1 MATLRLSRGEVY
13 LVSPAPRHD
22 PKRARAV
29 VIVSRQTLCESKA
42 DKVVCA
48 PINTNADGR
57 STEVAVGVDEGL
69 KHASVINCDQ
79 LLLIPKS
86 SLTNYV
92 GSLAPENMRDL
103 RAALRIALALD

>member
-1 MATLRLSRGEVY
+1 MAPLRLSRGEVY

-22 PKRARAV
+22 PKRARPL

-79 LLLIPKS
+79 LTRLEKNF
-86 SLTNYV
+86 LTDYI
-92 GSLAPENMRDL
+92 GKLSAERLQHL
-103 RAALRIALALD
+103 KLALRVALGVD

>member
-1 MATLRLSRGEVY
+1 MRLARGEIY

-22 PKRARAV
+22 PKKARAV
-29 VIVSRQTLCESKA
+29 IIVSRQTLCDSKA

-57 STEVAVGVDEGL
+57 STEVSVGIEEGL
-69 KHASVINCDQ
+69 KHPSVINCDQ

-86 SLTNYV
+86 SLTNFV
-92 GSLAPENMRDL
+92 GSLSAKKLIAL
-103 RAALRIALALD
+103 RNALRIALDVD

>member
-1 MATLRLSRGEVY
+1 MASLRLSRGEIY

-22 PKRARAV
+22 PKRVRAF

-42 DKVVCA
+42 DKVICA
-48 PINTNADGR
+48 SINTNADGR
-57 STEVAVGVDEGL
+57 STEVVVGVDEGL

-92 GSLAPENMRDL
+92 GSLSPRKLRDL
-103 RAALRIALALD
+103 RGALRIALELD